1 MPDPQSATPPVY
13 CSAPIC
19 SICHDT
25 HTDTPAIL
33 DPLCQ
38 PCNCHNR
45 WVHPSCLQKW
55 LLTRPERSTMTQCEV
70 CTAPYWGGRWGL
82 YGRMVGVWLV
92 EAGKVGVGEWVG
104 TNQKCVECV

>member
-1 MPDPQSATPPVY
+1 
-13 CSAPIC
+13 
-19 SICHDT
+19 
-25 HTDTPAIL
+25 
-33 DPLCQ
+33 
-38 PCNCHNR
+38 
-45 WVHPSCLQKW
+45 
-55 LLTRPERSTMTQCEV
+55 MTQCEV